1 LLVPSEADI
10 ATAWQFC
17 AQHLTDCVGH
27 VAIAPTES
35 ELSSAIQQSFEV
47 GHARPLRIASTSS
60 SLNALPAAFPINNT
74 KRLVAAHALLFSLD
88 GAIGVRMQHLPP
100 AQPQALENI
109 CKLLRTRATQDAFA
123 ADSNSEVLDVPVEIF
138 AVQRCANESRNK
150 VICLVN
156 VSREAQLIS
165 LDWRA
170 LLGTRHA
177 IRDLVTGIRFNVH
190 GPSLELQ
197 PHQVMWATL

>member
-1 LLVPSEADI
+1 V
-10 ATAWQFC
+10 AT
-17 AQHLTDCVGH
+17 
-27 VAIAPTES
+27 APTES

-74 KRLVAAHALLFSLD
+74 KRLVAAHALLFALD
-88 GAIGVRMQHLPP
+88 GVVGVHWQHL
-100 AQPQALENI
+100 QPTQSQTKESI
-109 CKLLRTRATQDAFA
+109 CKLLRTRAMNDAFA
-123 ADSNSEVLDVPVEIF
+123 ADSTSGVLDVPVEIF
-138 AVQRCANESRNK
+138 AMQRCANESRNK

-177 IRDLVTGIRFNVH
+177 IRDLVTGVRFNVH

-197 PHQVMWATL
+197 PNQVMWATP